1 MNEEC
6 SVAWITTVPPAEA
19 GEKLLSLLQE
29 QQALYPIEYAQPVP
43 GADSPRPGE
52 LPGIVATH
60 TLIPEALY
68 HAFSTFGVLMSPEL
82 PLSRR
87 EHELIT
93 TVVSVTNRCFY

>member
-1 MNEEC
+1 M
-6 SVAWITTVPPAEA
+6 AWIKTIPLAEA
-19 GEKLLSLLQE
+19 DEKLLRLRE
-29 QQALYPIEYAQPVP
+29 AQQALYPIEYAEPVP
-43 GADSPRPGE
+43 MPGQSHGDE
-52 LPGIVATH
+52 LPSIVATH

-68 HAFSTFGVLMSPEL
+68 HAFSTFGVLLAPEL

>member
-1 MNEEC
+1 
-6 SVAWITTVPPAEA
+6 VAWIKTVPLAEA
-19 GEKLLSLLQE
+19 DERLLRLLQE
-29 QQALYPIEYAQPVP
+29 QRALYPIEYAEPV
-43 GADSPRPGE
+43 AATDSARSGD

-68 HAFSTFGVLMSPEL
+68 HAFSTFGVLMSPAL